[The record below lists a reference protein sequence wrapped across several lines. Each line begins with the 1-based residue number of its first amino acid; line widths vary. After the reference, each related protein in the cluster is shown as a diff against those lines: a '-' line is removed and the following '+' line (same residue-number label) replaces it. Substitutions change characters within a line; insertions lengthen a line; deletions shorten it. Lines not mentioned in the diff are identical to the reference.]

1 MYMKKHRRKPGQAIF
16 SKRARSIC
24 NLHSCYNFVLVLYE
38 NTLVFSQSGAR
49 NFFMYIIVMITTAN
63 SSKWLIK
70 QGYSFPKYY
79 RQYACKTFSTVI
91 TKKTSIYPTQRPNR
105 AESGNRVQK
114 VEIKLSINNSRK
126 YKKQNGGRRR
136 RRVLRTEHSTK
147 HKKLAKYLDVL
158 GTKMDIT
165 IEMKC
170 RNRRP

>member
-1 MYMKKHRRKPGQAIF
+1 MKKHRRKPGQAIF

-24 NLHSCYNFVLVLYE
+24 NLHSCYNFALVLYE

-79 RQYACKTFSTVI
+79 RQYACKTFSMVI

-114 VEIKLSINNSRK
+114 VEIKMSIINSRK
-126 YKKQNGGRRR
+126 YTKKMAGEG
-136 RRVLRTEHSTK
+136 E
-147 HKKLAKYLDVL
+147 
-158 GTKMDIT
+158 G
-165 IEMKC
+165 EC
-170 RNRRP
+170 